1 VHGFSE
7 LTGTPVLTWYD
18 DPTPDD
24 GGGIWS
30 PISTDGDALYLG
42 TSNTCT
48 PGITHANAAVKL
60 STAGTV
66 EWGHNS
72 ANALS
77 DDDFGGALTIL
88 GDEAIGIDKNGILY
102 AFDRASGTIA

>member
-1 VHGFSE
+1 M
-7 LTGTPVLTWYD
+7 
-18 DPTPDD
+18 
-24 GGGIWS
+24 
-30 PISTDGDALYLG
+30 
-42 TSNTCT
+42 
-48 PGITHANAAVKL
+48 KL

-66 EWGHNS
+66 AWGHNS